1 MAVCLFLLPAEAL
14 MVDLEHFGL
23 LQLQRLY
30 QQQQRVVFG
39 PVCTGSLLQK
49 PGTRFLDLDISD
61 TVSLF

>member
-1 MAVCLFLLPAEAL
+1 

-61 TVSLF
+61 TVSSF